1 MEKNN
6 KKSSARHLF
15 NMLLFAMLFL
25 GPIFLSLGLI
35 SYFLLYNANYSMQ
48 LIIVPIILAIGLLG
62 YFINSTLKEVVQV

>member
-1 MEKNN
+1 MAKHN
-6 KKSSARHLF
+6 KKGLARHFF

-48 LIIVPIILAIGLLG
+48 LIIVSIILAIGLLG
-62 YFINSTLKEVVQV
+62 YFINSILKEGVQV